1 MAAVER
7 EDSLNEEIERAK
19 QDLARDLDDL
29 RSDATDLGRKVA
41 IAVGVAV
48 AAYATFRIVRFVMRR
63 RG

>member
-19 QDLARDLDDL
+19 QDLARDLDEL
-29 RSDATDLGRKVA
+29 RSDATDLGRKVG

-48 AAYATFRIVRFVMRR
+48 AAYAAFRIVRFVMRR